1 MFDVIEKTT
10 HKPGEESSAQ
20 RNTPD
25 IRFNA
30 RLCPLHERAR
40 SCVQDKG
47 SVTPSVHQNSFAL
60 SGKNHFCSE
69 NACETIASFLW
80 MCTMPVSHVRCEDCL
95 LSGDDGIRGECWR
108 YQVLFIFLF

>member
-1 MFDVIEKTT
+1 MLDVIERTVD
-10 HKPGEESSAQ
+10 KPGEKSSAQ

-30 RLCPLHERAR
+30 RLCPFHERAR

-47 SVTPSVHQNSFAL
+47 SVTSSVHQNSFAL
-60 SGKNHFCSE
+60 PGKNHFCSE

-80 MCTMPVSHVRCEDCL
+80 MYIMPIRYVRCEDRL
-95 LSGDDGIRGECWR
+95 LSDDDGIRGKCWR